1 MGIWFQV
8 SAQPLAKKTG
18 AFLAS
23 GGAYMKHEV
32 KSEPQNIEERM
43 ILYLSFNG
51 R

>member
-1 MGIWFQV
+1 V

-18 AFLAS
+18 TFLAS
-23 GGAYMKHEV
+23 GGAYMKLHEV